1 YNQDLGN
8 LSTQDY
14 TTGFNPV
21 GVQDGTI
28 ETSTINTV
36 IGSVSADWEFMENV
50 SFNSLYGAQYQW
62 LKETSLIDSYIPYFT
77 TSIPERGYYADARTQ
92 TLDWNWSNTLSY
104 INTFADKHDLEV
116 YVGMEYQDHTYD
128 QIASSTLGMTRF
140 LPYFAFS
147 DEEINTSNIDFKW
160 TQI

>member
-1 YNQDLGN
+1 MNVNYSNIDRDTYAGGRASASPVNSAIMLSPLRAIYTEDGDYNQDLGN

-77 TSIPERGYYADARTQ
+77 TSIP
-92 TLDWNWSNTLSY
+92 
-104 INTFADKHDLEV
+104 
-116 YVGMEYQDHTYD
+116 
-128 QIASSTLGMTRF
+128 
-140 LPYFAFS
+140 
-147 DEEINTSNIDFKW
+147 
-160 TQI
+160 